1 MKQSI
6 DVRGIAVPAF
16 LYGTAWKEERT
27 DALVQQALAAGFRAI
42 DTANQRKHYFEA
54 GVGTA
59 IEASQVPRCEL
70 FLQTKF
76 TYRRGQDQRLPYDP
90 RAALATQVRQSFAS
104 SLQHLRVELIDSLVL
119 HGPWSASGWTKQ
131 DRETWSA
138 MESLQ
143 AAGQVRLLGVSN
155 ISLDQLIAM
164 CDTHDVI
171 PAFVQNRC
179 YARSGWD
186 REVRAVCRDRG
197 IVYQPFSLLT
207 ANARELASPTAR
219 SIAARLR
226 LTVPQLIFAFASSS
240 GMLPL
245 TGTSSVEHMRQDLAS
260 MAIELSPADHNA
272 IENVA
277 AS

>member
-27 DALVQQALAAGFRAI
+27 DALVRQALAAGFRAI

-54 GVGTA
+54 GVGAA
-59 IEASQVPRCEL
+59 IEASRVPRGEL

-76 TYRRGQDQRLPYDP
+76 TYQRGQDQRLPYDP
-90 RAALATQVRQSFAS
+90 TAPLATQVRQSVES

-119 HGPWSASGWTKQ
+119 HGPWAASGWTKQ
-131 DRETWSA
+131 DQETWRA

-143 AAGQVRLLGVSN
+143 AGAQVRLLGISN
-155 ISLDQLIAM
+155 TSLDQLIAV
-164 CDTHDVI
+164 CDTHDVT

-179 YARSGWD
+179 YARTGWD

-207 ANARELASPTAR
+207 ANARELASATAR

-226 LTVPQLIFAFASSS
+226 VTVPQLVFSFASSS

-245 TGTSSVEHMRQDLAS
+245 TGTSNVEHMRQDLVS
-260 MAIELSPADHNA
+260 TAIELSSADRNA
-272 IENVA
+272 IENLA
-277 AS
+277 TS